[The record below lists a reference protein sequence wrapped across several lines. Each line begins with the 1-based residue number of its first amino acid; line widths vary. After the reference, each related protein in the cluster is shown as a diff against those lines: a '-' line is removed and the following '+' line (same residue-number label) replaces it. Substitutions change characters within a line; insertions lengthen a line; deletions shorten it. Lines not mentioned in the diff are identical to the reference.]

1 MATHRRELISG
12 MAINT
17 YLARVRCPQRVDGVE
32 SGRQRVWEEALVLGV
47 HRARLEA
54 RERALGAERVDE
66 PRLVR
71 RVHLADVG
79 GSPLDVDELAVVAL
93 GPKQGHGAAVRR
105 QGPTEPPEPLAARR
119 APEAAEGVADDGD
132 VELLAARGLGE
143 GRADAVLAEDPNGR
157 VACETA
163 VKTGLVLLAGEITT
177 TAKLN
182 YPALVRKAVLDIG
195 YDDTSKGFDG
205 KTCAVMV
212 AVETQSP
219 DISQGV
225 SEGEGLHAEQGAG
238 DQGMMFGYAVN
249 ETDELMPMSIAYS
262 HRLTERLTQ
271 VRKDGV
277 LPWLR
282 PDGKSQV
289 TIEYRDGKAHR
300 IDAVVVSSQHAADY
314 AHADL
319 VADIKSEII
328 LKTLPAE
335 LIDDNTVFHINP
347 TGRFVTGGPMG
358 DAGLTGRKII
368 VDTYGGHG
376 AHGGGA
382 FSGKDPSKV
391 DRSAAYMTRY
401 MAKNIVAAG
410 LADRALVQVAYA
422 IGVADPMNVFVDT
435 FGTGKVS
442 DEAIANAAR
451 DVFPLRPAELI
462 DHLNLLRPVY
472 RPTAAYGHFG
482 RSGEGFTWE
491 KTDQAEALAKSCGK

>member
-1 MATHRRELISG
+1 MPSNYFFTSESVTEGHPDKMCDVISDTILD
-12 MAINT
+12 AC
-17 YLARVRCPQRVDGVE
+17 LAQD
-32 SGRQRVWEEALVLGV
+32 
-47 HRARLEA
+47 
-54 RERALGAERVDE
+54 
-66 PRLVR
+66 PR
-71 RVHLADVG
+71 
-79 GSPLDVDELAVVAL
+79 S
-93 GPKQGHGAAVRR
+93 
-105 QGPTEPPEPLAARR
+105 
-119 APEAAEGVADDGD
+119 
-132 VELLAARGLGE
+132 
-143 GRADAVLAEDPNGR
+143 R
-157 VACETA
+157 VASETA
-163 VKTGLVLLAGEITT
+163 VKTGLVLVAGEVTT
-177 TAKLN
+177 EAVIDV
-182 YPALVRKAVLDIG
+182 PSLVRKAVLDIG
-195 YDDTSKGFDG
+195 YDHSDKGFDG
-205 KTCAVMV
+205 TTCAVLN
-212 AVETQSP
+212 ALEQQSP

-225 SEGEGLHAEQGAG
+225 TAGEGLHKEQGAG
-238 DQGMMFGYAVN
+238 DQGMMFGYAIN
-249 ETDELMPMSIAYS
+249 ETDTLMPATIHWS
-262 HRLTERLTQ
+262 HRLTEALTAARREGVGRL
-271 VRKDGV
+271 GM
-277 LPWLR
+277 LR

-300 IDAVVVSSQHAADY
+300 IDAVVVSSQHAAEY

-335 LIDDNTVFHINP
+335 LIDENTVFHINP

-442 DEAIANAAR
+442 DEAIAKAAR
-451 DVFPLRPAELI
+451 EIFPLRPAELI
-462 DHLNLLRPVY
+462 AHLNLLRPVY

-482 RSGEGFTWE
+482 RSGDGFTWE
-491 KTDQAEALAKSCGK
+491 KTDMVDTLRSALL